1 MLTMTK
7 IEEWKDNISYQ
18 SISLA
23 LFCGVAAGLLAAVY
37 FYTKPVIEL
46 RVAEDQNALLT
57 QVLAGEP
64 FTNDVFAQGQ
74 DITLEGQVYQ
84 IFSVQGENGALT
96 HYVVRGTEEGYS
108 GAIQYLIGVDTRGVI
123 TGVRILSHTETP
135 GLGDKIELAKSDWVL
150 SFDGRSLE
158 NTPLWAVK
166 KDGGDFDQF
175 SGATITPR
183 SVVRGI
189 HKAMLALK
197 QASAEEDKES
207 RDEP

>member
-1 MLTMTK
+1 MTK